1 MTHEFVSCF
10 QVVSI
15 TASTSITNQGELIFF
30 IVDKGAII
38 LGANVATTMNKVA
51 HSRMSAVLGVE
62 VRFAF
67 NFLSLFLMFL
77 F

>member
-1 MTHEFVSCF
+1 M
-10 QVVSI
+10 VSI
-15 TASTSITNQGELIFF
+15 TASTSLTNQGELIFF
-30 IVDKGAII
+30 IVDKGTII

-67 NFLSLFLMFL
+67 NFSISHFPILI
-77 F
+77 